1 MLLLFLI
8 VVTFAGQPTRRAADF
23 DRGGMMYAQNCWM
36 CHGKLAEGGG
46 PAAEA
51 FSTPSPALAG
61 SIKGKAAKDKAV
73 RIILDGSGE
82 MPSFS
87 QVFDKHEAKR
97 ILTWLEEP
105 GPIKKPNK
113 GKSKDKKA
121 KDKKA
126 KDKKAKDKKS
136 ESKPKKAE

>member
-1 MLLLFLI
+1 MFLLFLI
-8 VVTFAGQPTRRAADF
+8 AVTFAGQPTRRAADF

-36 CHGKLAEGGG
+36 CHGELGEGSG
-46 PAAEA
+46 PAAES

-61 SIKGKAAKDKAV
+61 VIKGKTAKDKAV

-82 MPSFS
+82 MPGFS

-105 GPIKKPNK
+105 GPIKKPSK
-113 GKSKDKKA
+113 EKSKDKP
-121 KDKKA
+121 
-126 KDKKAKDKKS
+126 
-136 ESKPKKAE
+136 KPKKGE